1 MSKLSVNKITQ
12 TKVLEMV
19 RDKEITLSKGAE
31 LLKMPLQDFL
41 ELASENHISV
51 LDYESRKV
59 EQNLLALKKRFNAVE
74 FQRKIRLELS
84 EKYNSNREEFLN
96 ELKRK
101 YGELPEHKT
110 RSHAKKAL
118 KDKVTS

>member
-1 MSKLSVNKITQ
+1 LPVNKITQ
-12 TKVLEMV
+12 NKVLEML

-41 ELASENHISV
+41 ELVSENHISV
-51 LDYESRKV
+51 LDYEPDKV
-59 EQNLLALKKRFNAVE
+59 EQNLFALKKRFNAVE
-74 FQRKIRLELS
+74 FQRKVRLVLS

-101 YGELPEHKT
+101 YDELPKHKT
-110 RSHAKKAL
+110 RSHTKKTL
-118 KDKVTS
+118 VNKVAS